1 MTTKSKN
8 LDPLNVLWITLFLT
22 GFFVACVRL
31 VVLEEDTLTKVL
43 NSTFESSKTAF
54 EICLGLTGI
63 LCFWMGLMKIGE
75 EAGFIKILT
84 KFLGPLFRKILPG
97 VPKDHPAL
105 GSITMNMAANML
117 GLDNAATPAG
127 LKAMKELQELNPKKD
142 TASDDQITFLVIN
155 AASVTIIPTAVF
167 AYRAQQ
173 GSMSP
178 TDVFI
183 PMLITAFA
191 STLSGFLLTAWLQKI
206 SVFNK
211 TIFAYVG
218 SMTLVIGA
226 LVYYFMQL
234 TPDQVQRQSMILSS
248 FILLSIITA
257 FIIRALIKRV
267 NVYSTFIEGAKEGFG
282 VAITIIPYL
291 VAMLVAIG
299 VFRSSGT
306 MDFFISA
313 IRSAV
318 EWTGIDTRFVDALPT
333 ALLKPLSG
341 GGARG
346 MMFET
351 MKQHGADS
359 YAGHLASLFQ
369 GSNETTFYVLAVYFG
384 SVGIRKTRHAV
395 WCGLFSDAVG
405 TIVAIWMCNVFF
417 G

>member
-1 MTTKSKN
+1 MNRKN
-8 LDPLNVLWITLFLT
+8 LDPLNILWILLFLT

-31 VVLEEDTLTKVL
+31 IFLNEDALSKVL
-43 NSTFESSKTAF
+43 NSTFESSKIAF
-54 EICLGLTGI
+54 EISIGLTGV
-63 LCFWMGLMKIGE
+63 LCFWMGLMKVGE

-84 KFLGPLFRKILPG
+84 RVLGPLFKKIMPG

-142 TASDDQITFLVIN
+142 IASNDQIMFLVIN
-155 AASVTIIPTAVF
+155 AASVTIIPTTIF
-167 AYRAQQ
+167 AYRAQA
-173 GSMSP
+173 GAASP

-183 PMLITAFA
+183 PMLVTSFA
-191 STLSGFLLTAWLQKI
+191 STLSGFLLVAWIQKI
-206 SVFNK
+206 NVFNR
-211 TIFAYVG
+211 TIFAYLG
-218 SMTLVIGA
+218 TMTALIAG

-234 TPDQVQRQSMILSS
+234 TSEEVQRQSSILSS
-248 FILLSIITA
+248 FMILSIIST
-257 FIIRALIKRV
+257 FVVMALIKKI
-267 NVYSTFIEGAKEGFG
+267 NVYSSFIEGAKEGFG
-282 VAITIIPYL
+282 VAVTIIPYL

-299 VFRSSGT
+299 IFRASGA
-306 MDFFISA
+306 MDFFMSSL
-313 IRSAV
+313 RLMV
-318 EWTGIDTRFVDALPT
+318 EWTGLDTKFVDAMPT

-346 MMFET
+346 MMLET
-351 MKQHGADS
+351 MKTHGVDS
-359 YAGHLASLFQ
+359 FAGRLASIFQ

-395 WCGLFSDAVG
+395 LCGLTSDAIG
-405 TIVAIWMCNVFF
+405 TVVAIWMCYIFF

>member
-1 MTTKSKN
+1 MKRKN
-8 LDPLNVLWITLFLT
+8 LDPLNILWIMLFLT

-31 VVLEEDTLTKVL
+31 FVLDEDTLSKVL

-54 EICLGLTGI
+54 EISIGLTGV

-75 EAGFIKILT
+75 EAGFIRILT
-84 KFLGPLFRKILPG
+84 KVLGPLFKKIMPG
-97 VPKDHPAL
+97 VPKNHPAL

-127 LKAMKELQELNPKKD
+127 LKAMKELQELNPSKD
-142 TASDDQITFLVIN
+142 TASNDQIIFLVIN
-155 AASVTIIPTAVF
+155 AASVTIVPTTIF

-173 GSMSP
+173 GALSP

-183 PMLITAFA
+183 PMLVTSFA
-191 STLSGFLLTAWLQKI
+191 STLAGFLLVAWIQKI
-206 SVFNK
+206 NIFNK
-211 TIFAYVG
+211 TIFAYLG
-218 SMTLVIGA
+218 SMSVLIGG
-226 LVYYFMQL
+226 LVYYFSKL
-234 TPDQVQRQSMILSS
+234 SPEEVQRQSSILSS
-248 FILLSIITA
+248 FMILSIIAA
-257 FIIRALIKRV
+257 FIVTALIKKL
-267 NVYSTFIEGAKEGFG
+267 NVYSCFIEGAKEGFS

-299 VFRSSGT
+299 VFRASGA
-306 MDFFISA
+306 MDFFMSSLKTLTQWI
-313 IRSAV
+313 
-318 EWTGIDTRFVDALPT
+318 GFDTRFVEAMPT

-351 MKQHGADS
+351 MKQYGPDS
-359 YAGHLASLFQ
+359 FAGRLSSIFQ

-395 WCGLFSDAVG
+395 LCGLFSDVVG
-405 TIVAIWMCNVFF
+405 TVVAIMMCYMFF